1 MTDGG
6 DDGCLDWMGR
16 GGLIVGRSIVASW
29 WVDPSTRLDQVTI
42 PNLSPNN
49 NINTKNQVAR
59 EVFEHLHHLE
69 LNFHLNRSTGAVSRV
84 IDRGA
89 R

>member
-1 MTDGG
+1 MYV
-6 DDGCLDWMGR
+6 C
-16 GGLIVGRSIVASW
+16 IHIH
-29 WVDPSTRLDQVTI
+29 
-42 PNLSPNN
+42 
-49 NINTKNQVAR
+49 QVAR
-59 EVFEHLHHLE
+59 EVFEHLHQLE